1 MKDNETQRL
10 KSRRPTPP
18 GELLAEDVL
27 PATGLSKSEI
37 AGLLGISRQ
46 SLYDILNCRQ
56 PVTPQMAVRMGKLF
70 GNGARLWLSM
80 QSAHDLWLAEQT
92 VDTSKIPTLDHA

>member
-1 MKDNETQRL
+1 MRA

-27 PATGLSKSEI
+27 PATGRTKSEI
-37 AGLLGISRQ
+37 AALLGISRHT
-46 SLYDILNCRQ
+46 LYDILNCRQ

-70 GNGARLWLSM
+70 GNGARLWLNM
-80 QSAHDLWLAEQT
+80 QTAHDLWLAEQT

>member
-1 MKDNETQRL
+1 MRA

-18 GELLAEDVL
+18 GELLAENVL
-27 PATGLSKSEI
+27 PATGRTKSEI
-37 AGLLGISRQ
+37 AALLGISRQ

-70 GNGARLWLSM
+70 GNGARLWLNM
-80 QSAHDLWLAEQT
+80 QTAHDLWLAEQT

>member
-1 MKDNETQRL
+1 MNDIDARRA

-27 PATGLSKSEI
+27 PATGRTKSEI
-37 AGLLGISRQ
+37 AALLGISRQ

-70 GNGARLWLSM
+70 GNGARLWLNM
-80 QSAHDLWLAEQT
+80 QTAHDLWLAEQT

>member
-1 MKDNETQRL
+1 MKDKGTQRL